1 MSQEPERRSTVVRPE
16 VSYDWY
22 LILRWWHVNFI
33 IVCPSIIQDYQK
45 THLKKNGEMHSLIV
59 LLQLT
64 RMFLLSFEI
73 VLVVHCLVM
82 IFCKQFVQLTT
93 TTYSR

>member
-1 MSQEPERRSTVVRPE
+1 MGKLNDKEAKIGLCYQLAVGGLGSQEPEQQSTVVRPK

-45 THLKKNGEMHSLIV
+45 PHLKKNGGMHNRE
-59 LLQLT
+59 LQECFYY
-64 RMFLLSFEI
+64 RY
-73 VLVVHCLVM
+73 
-82 IFCKQFVQLTT
+82 QLK
-93 TTYSR
+93 